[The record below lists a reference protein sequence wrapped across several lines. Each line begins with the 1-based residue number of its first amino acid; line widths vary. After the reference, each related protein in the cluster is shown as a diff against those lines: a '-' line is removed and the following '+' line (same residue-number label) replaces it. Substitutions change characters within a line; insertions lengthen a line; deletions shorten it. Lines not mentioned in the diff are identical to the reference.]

1 MSADNMSNAIDEAK
15 QAKKSANN
23 AAEHGERSFNEA
35 MSAAERTLA
44 EATKSAEKVF
54 KEGVEALRAQTR
66 VYTADAGQHV
76 DEAQKYLV
84 ERVKERPVTAALTG
98 LGVGLL
104 IGLLLSSGRSR

>member
-1 MSADNMSNAIDEAK
+1 MSADSMSNAIDEAK
-15 QAKKSANN
+15 QAKKAANN
-23 AAEHGERSFNEA
+23 AADHGERSFNEA
-35 MSAAERTLA
+35 MNAAERTLA

-66 VYTADAGQHV
+66 NYTDNAGERV